1 MWSMLEQQSGV
12 VWVVVAAAIA
22 LLVWLSGAIRYIPNT
37 RVAVVEKLWSA
48 HGSLRGGFIALR
60 GEAGF
65 QQQVVRGGWHL
76 FFPFQ
81 YRVHRVPLVTI
92 PQGKIGYVFARDGI
106 PLPATQAL
114 ASNGEANDFT
124 NVGGFLA

>member
-1 MWSMLEQQSGV
+1 MGSLIAQQSLLIWV
-12 VWVVVAAAIA
+12 LAAVAVVVLIR
-22 LLVWLSGAIRYIPNT
+22 LSGAVRYIPNT

-65 QQQVVRGGWHL
+65 QPQVLRGGWHL

-81 YRVHRVPLVTI
+81 
-92 PQGKIGYVFARDGI
+92 
-106 PLPATQAL
+106 
-114 ASNGEANDFT
+114 
-124 NVGGFLA
+124 